1 MSKKVKGTIARV
13 LLGVAAMAFV
23 VGGAAIDTPW
33 LAVPA
38 VVLIGAAFM
47 IDD

>member
-23 VGGAAIDTPW
+23 VGGAIPDIIARRLDQ
-33 LAVPA
+33 
-38 VVLIGAAFM
+38 G
-47 IDD
+47 

>member
-13 LLGVAAMAFV
+13 LLCVAAMALV

-38 VVLIGAAFM
+38 VVLIGTALM